1 MKILIIHNHYSKF
14 SGEEAVVE
22 AQIKLLQESGHTVST
37 YFRKSVEIETMPLGK
52 LRSFCSA
59 FYNPRSVKEIK
70 RLLVSEQPDLVHI
83 HNLFPLISP
92 AILPVIKKAGIPIVM
107 TVHNYR
113 LVCPNGLFFS
123 QGKICEACAGKGKE
137 WNCIAK
143 NCESS
148 HFKSMGY
155 ALRNW
160 WARKQKYYLKHVDAF
175 ACLTEF
181 QKEKL
186 ASNGFAAEKL
196 FVIPNMYSG
205 KVQKEKKIAS
215 GNTKKYIAFAGRI
228 SPEKGIDVLFEAA
241 RLLPHIPFKLA
252 GGVREDYELP
262 VKPTNVELVGM
273 LKADELNEFYQA
285 ASLYVLSS
293 IWYEGFPMVFPE
305 AMNHSLPII
314 APNMA
319 GFPEVVRNQ
328 VNGLLFETG
337 NASDLA
343 KQIES
348 LWSDPQKAKEF
359 GEVGYQKLQEK
370 YTPQQ
375 YSLNLQHLYQQV
387 LTTSAQAQTKTNL
400 F

>member
-1 MKILIIHNHYSKF
+1 MKILIIHNNYINYG
-14 SGEEAVVE
+14 GEDVVVK
-22 AQIKLLQESGHTVST
+22 AQIKLLEDSGHQVIT
-37 YFRKSVEIETMPLGK
+37 YFRKSAEISKMALGK
-52 LRSFCSA
+52 GRSLFTA
-59 FYNPRSVKEIK
+59 LYNPRSVKEIK
-70 RLLVSEQPDLVHI
+70 QLITAERPDVVHI

-143 NCESS
+143 NCENS
-148 HFKSMGY
+148 HFKSIGY

-160 WARKQKYYLKHVDAF
+160 WARKQKYYLKYVDAF
-175 ACLTEF
+175 ACLTDF

-186 ASNGFAAEKL
+186 VSNGFAAKKM

-205 KVQKEKKIAS
+205 KTNQSETILAS
-215 GNTKKYIAFAGRI
+215 KAEKYIAFAGRI
-228 SPEKGIDVLFEAA
+228 SPEKGIELLFKAA
-241 RLLPHIPFKLA
+241 KLLPEVFFKLA
-252 GGVREDYELP
+252 GGVREDYQLP
-262 VKPTNVELVGM
+262 EKPANVELMGM
-273 LKADELNEFYQA
+273 LNADQLNEFYKN
-285 ASLYVLSS
+285 ASCYILSS

-319 GFPEVVRNQ
+319 GFPEVVEHEQ
-328 VNGLLFETG
+328 NGLLFESG
-337 NASDLA
+337 NAQDLA
-343 KQIES
+343 KQIQT
-348 LWSDPQKAKEF
+348 LWDNPQKAKAF
-359 GEVGYQKLQEK
+359 GEAGYEKLQAN

-375 YSLNLQHLYQQV
+375 YSKSLQV
-387 LTTSAQAQTKTNL
+387 LYEQVLDK
-400 F
+400 

>member
-22 AQIKLLQESGHTVST
+22 AQIKLLEESGDQVIT
-37 YFRKSVEIETMPLGK
+37 YFRKSAEIEEMPLGK
-52 LRSFCSA
+52 IRSFFSA
-59 FYNPRSVKEIK
+59 IYNSRSVKAVK
-70 RLLVSEQPDLVHI
+70 VLLAKEQPDVVHI

-92 AILPVIKKAGIPIVM
+92 AILPVIKEAGIPVVM

-148 HFKSMGY
+148 SFKSMGY

-160 WARKQKYYLKHVDAF
+160 WARQQKYYLKNVDAF

-181 QKEKL
+181 QKNKL
-186 ASNGFAAEKL
+186 VRNGFAAEKL

-241 RLLPHIPFKLA
+241 RLLPHISFKLA

-262 VKPTNVELVGM
+262 EKPGNVELVGM
-273 LKADELNEFYQA
+273 LKADQLNGFYQNA
-285 ASLYVLSS
+285 YLYVLSS

-348 LWSDPQKAKEF
+348 LWNDPQKARAY
-359 GEVGYQKLQEK
+359 GEAGYEKLQDN
-370 YTPQQ
+370 YTPKN
-375 YSLNLQHLYQQV
+375 YSSKLQDLYQQV
-387 LTTSAQAQTKTNL
+387 LTTSAQAKTKTNL